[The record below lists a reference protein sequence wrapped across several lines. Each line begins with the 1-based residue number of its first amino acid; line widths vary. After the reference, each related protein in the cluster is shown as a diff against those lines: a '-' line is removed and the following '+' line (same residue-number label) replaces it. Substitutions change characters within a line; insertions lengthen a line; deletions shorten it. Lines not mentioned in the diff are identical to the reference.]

1 MSRELLGHLIA
12 NDKYKVIYC
21 YIPKVACSQWKRVFL
36 DLENRT
42 NLGDVHSEG
51 NFKFLQEYSDEG
63 VKMRLQSYYKFLF
76 VREPFERLLS
86 AYENKFVKRQWPW
99 RYIWKYEK
107 AIYNKF
113 SDVDPSAGWNVT
125 FKRFVYFLNDFGF
138 NLDEH
143 WAPYGRLCFP
153 CDIEYDF
160 IGHFKDMPEEAA
172 YVLKKTGMDKEV
184 IFPEFVTHN
193 TTDKLLQKYAP
204 VPREKIAE
212 LAKAFEEDFEMF
224 NFDFPGPLL
233 SLLRDYLD

>member
-1 MSRELLGHLIA
+1 MTNEHNENNFHLL
-12 NDKYKVIYC
+12 
-21 YIPKVACSQWKRVFL
+21 R
-36 DLENRT
+36 R
-42 NLGDVHSEG
+42 
-51 NFKFLQEYSDEG
+51 YSVEDI
-63 VKMRLQSYYKFLF
+63 KTRLQSYYKFLF

-99 RYIWKYEK
+99 YRILKFEGHIYEK
-107 AIYNKF
+107 F
-113 SDVDPSAGWNVT
+113 SQVDPSAGWNVT

-138 NLDEH
+138 NQDDH
-143 WAPYGRLCFP
+143 WATYARLCFP
-153 CDIEYDF
+153 CDIKYDF

-184 IFPEFVTHN
+184 TFPEFVTHN
-193 TTDKLLQKYAP
+193 TKDKLLQKYAP
-204 VPREKIAE
+204 VPREKIVE

>member
-1 MSRELLGHLIA
+1 
-12 NDKYKVIYC
+12 
-21 YIPKVACSQWKRVFL
+21 
-36 DLENRT
+36 
-42 NLGDVHSEG
+42 
-51 NFKFLQEYSDEG
+51 
-63 VKMRLQSYYKFLF
+63 MRLQSYYKFLF

-99 RYIWKYEK
+99 RYIFKFERDIYEK
-107 AIYNKF
+107 F
-113 SDVDPSAGWNVT
+113 SQVDPSAGWNVT
-125 FKRFVYFLNDFGF
+125 FKRFVYFLNDFRF
-138 NLDEH
+138 NQNDH
-143 WAPYGRLCFP
+143 WAPNARLCLP

-172 YVLKKTGMDKEV
+172 YVLKKTGVDKEV
-184 IFPEFVTHN
+184 TFPEFVTHN

>member
-1 MSRELLGHLIA
+1 
-12 NDKYKVIYC
+12 
-21 YIPKVACSQWKRVFL
+21 
-36 DLENRT
+36 
-42 NLGDVHSEG
+42 
-51 NFKFLQEYSDEG
+51 
-63 VKMRLQSYYKFLF
+63 MRLQSYYKFLF

-99 RYIWKYEK
+99 RYIFKFERDIYEK
-107 AIYNKF
+107 F
-113 SDVDPSAGWNVT
+113 SQPDPSAGWNVT

-138 NLDEH
+138 NQNDH
-143 WAPYGRLCFP
+143 WTPYARLCLP

-160 IGHFKDMPEEAA
+160 IGHFKDMPEETA
-172 YVLKKTGMDKEV
+172 YILKKTGMDKEV
-184 IFPEFVTHN
+184 TFPEFVTHN
-193 TTDKLLQKYAP
+193 TKGKLLQTYAP